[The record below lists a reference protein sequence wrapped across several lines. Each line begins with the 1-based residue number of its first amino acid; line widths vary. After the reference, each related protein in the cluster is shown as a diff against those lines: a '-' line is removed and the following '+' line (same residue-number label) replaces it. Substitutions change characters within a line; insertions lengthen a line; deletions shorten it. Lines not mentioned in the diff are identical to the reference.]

1 MELQAREELEREV
14 GDLLRAGDHAEATT
28 RAIKGF
34 GPEILGFLVGIT
46 RREAD
51 AVDAFSIFC
60 ENLWKGLPSFRW
72 ECALRTWCYVVAR
85 RAAYR
90 QARGHHGADRLSTG
104 AMERIADSITTA
116 TLPFIRAQQHAA
128 VIELREALDP
138 EDRMLLA
145 LRVDKELD
153 WRDVA
158 RVMAEEESAEISSDE
173 EVDRRAASLR
183 KRFERVKKKLRE
195 AAAARGLS

>member
-1 MELQAREELEREV
+1 MDLHTREQLERDV
-14 GDLLRAGDHAEATT
+14 GDLLDAGKHAEATT

-34 GPEILGFLVGIT
+34 GPEILGFLVGMT

-60 ENLWKGLPSFRW
+60 ENLWKGLPSFRR

-85 RAAYR
+85 RAAAR
-90 QARGHHGADRLSTG
+90 QARGQHGADRLSTG
-104 AMERIADSITTA
+104 AMERIADSIATA
-116 TLPFIRAQQHAA
+116 TLPLIRAQQHAA
-128 VIELREALDP
+128 VMELREALEP
-138 EDRMLLA
+138 EERMLLA
-145 LRVDKELD
+145 LRIDKELD

-158 RVMAEEESAEISSDE
+158 RVMADE
-173 EVDRRAASLR
+173 GLCGDEVDRRAASLR
-183 KRFERVKKKLRE
+183 KRFERVKRKLRH